1 MAYLCYDVDFGLG
14 GRKLLLSERVSPLT
28 CEDVIQRKVTTPKS
42 RVRTLSFIPV
52 EKFRHFKIPV
62 SFVDMTT

>member
-1 MAYLCYDVDFGLG
+1 M
-14 GRKLLLSERVSPLT
+14 LLSERVSPLT